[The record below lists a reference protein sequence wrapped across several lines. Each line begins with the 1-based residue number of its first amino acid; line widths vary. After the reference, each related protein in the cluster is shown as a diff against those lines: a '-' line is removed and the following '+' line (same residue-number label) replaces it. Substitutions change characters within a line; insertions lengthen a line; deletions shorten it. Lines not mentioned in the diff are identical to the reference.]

1 MAVIILFFKF
11 APKLRNKIEM
21 TKENVEKVTQN
32 NTPLDV
38 NDISA
43 DEKKNLAEFLSDK
56 GFTISTFYLRFFQ
69 KGFDAWEIQGIK
81 NCKKQF
87 LAISEVANLLSEYVE
102 TDALGNEIGK
112 KGYLV
117 EAAQT
122 DEPGV
127 FYTCL
132 KKANNGL
139 CMKFFAFMEERG
151 MSRTTIIKRFTAD
164 DWKPWEQEGIKAL
177 LLLKVKK

>member
-1 MAVIILFFKF
+1 
-11 APKLRNKIEM
+11 M
-21 TKENVEKVTQN
+21 TKENVEKITQN

-43 DEKKNLAEFLSDK
+43 EEKRNLAEFLSDK

-81 NCKKQF
+81 NCKMQF
-87 LAISEVANLLSEYVE
+87 LAIPEVCNLLSEYVE
-102 TDALGNEIGK
+102 TDVLGNEIGK

-117 EAAQT
+117 EAAKSE
-122 DEPGV
+122 EPGV

-164 DWKPWEQEGIKAL
+164 DWKPWEQEGIRTL
-177 LLLKVKK
+177 LEAFNVEC

>member
-1 MAVIILFFKF
+1 
-11 APKLRNKIEM
+11 M
-21 TKENVEKVTQN
+21 TKENVEKITQN

-43 DEKKNLAEFLSDK
+43 EEKRNLAEFLSDK

-81 NCKKQF
+81 NCKMQF
-87 LAISEVANLLSEYVE
+87 LAIPEVCNLLSEYVE

-117 EAAQT
+117 EAAKSE
-122 DEPGV
+122 EPGV

-164 DWKPWEQEGIKAL
+164 DWKPWEQEGIRTL
-177 LLLKVKK
+177 LEAFNVEC

>member
-1 MAVIILFFKF
+1 
-11 APKLRNKIEM
+11 M
-21 TKENVEKVTQN
+21 TKGIIEKVTQN
-32 NTPLDV
+32 NTPLEV

-43 DEKKNLAEFLSDK
+43 DEKKSLAEFLSAK

-69 KGFDAWEIQGIK
+69 KGFDAWEILGIK

-87 LAISEVANLLSEYVE
+87 LAIPEVANLLSEYVE
-102 TDALGNEIGK
+102 IDALGNEIGK
-112 KGYLV
+112 KGYLT
-117 EAAQT
+117 EAAKSE
-122 DEPGV
+122 EPGV

-132 KKANNGL
+132 KKASSGL

-164 DWKPWEQEGIKAL
+164 DWKPWEQEGIRAL
-177 LLLKVKK
+177 LLTRVA

>member
-1 MAVIILFFKF
+1 
-11 APKLRNKIEM
+11 M
-21 TKENVEKVTQN
+21 TKENVEKITQN

-43 DEKKNLAEFLSDK
+43 EEKRNLSEFFSDK

-87 LAISEVANLLSEYVE
+87 LAIPEVANLLSEYVE
-102 TDALGNEIGK
+102 TDAMGNEIGK

-117 EAAQT
+117 EAAKS

-164 DWKPWEQEGIKAL
+164 DWKPWEQEGIRTL
-177 LLLKVKK
+177 LEAFNVEC

>member
-1 MAVIILFFKF
+1 
-11 APKLRNKIEM
+11 M
-21 TKENVEKVTQN
+21 TKENVEKITQN

-38 NDISA
+38 NYISA
-43 DEKKNLAEFLSDK
+43 EEKRNLAEFLSDK

-87 LAISEVANLLSEYVE
+87 LAIPEVANLLSEYVE

-117 EAAQT
+117 EAAKS

-132 KKANNGL
+132 KKANKGL